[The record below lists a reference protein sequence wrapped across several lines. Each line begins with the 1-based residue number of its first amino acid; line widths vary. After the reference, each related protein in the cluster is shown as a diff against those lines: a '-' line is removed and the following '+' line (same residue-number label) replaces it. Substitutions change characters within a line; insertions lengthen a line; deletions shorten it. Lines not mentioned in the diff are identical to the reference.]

1 MPVRVMGIEPMTHGL
16 KGRCSTELSYT
27 LARRSKIEQKYNQK
41 NSVCQIKKNAIKHV
55 LFTVY
60 FKMVASRSAPTD
72 NTRTG
77 TSTRASTAST

>member
-1 MPVRVMGIEPMTHGL
+1 M
-16 KGRCSTELSYT
+16 
-27 LARRSKIEQKYNQK
+27 EQKYNQK
-41 NSVCQIKKNAIKHV
+41 NRVCQIKKNAIKHV

-60 FKMVASRSAPTD
+60 FQMVASRSAPTD